1 MIQAKL
7 KSLIDE
13 ASDDMQI
20 AYSKF
25 KDEINQITSVK
36 DLDYLFGKLKGQGSE
51 LMKAVEEEEKR
62 LSEDEPEQELV
73 ITRISPV
80 KKETQDPIND
90 SKSFI
95 MPVSQESLPTVNP
108 TESKGKSNKE
118 LSTKI
123 VKQHMEI
130 QRLKEELE

>member
-1 MIQAKL
+1 
-7 KSLIDE
+7 
-13 ASDDMQI
+13 
-20 AYSKF
+20 
-25 KDEINQITSVK
+25 VK

-95 MPVSQESLPTVNP
+95 MPVS
-108 TESKGKSNKE
+108 
-118 LSTKI
+118 
-123 VKQHMEI
+123 
-130 QRLKEELE
+130 